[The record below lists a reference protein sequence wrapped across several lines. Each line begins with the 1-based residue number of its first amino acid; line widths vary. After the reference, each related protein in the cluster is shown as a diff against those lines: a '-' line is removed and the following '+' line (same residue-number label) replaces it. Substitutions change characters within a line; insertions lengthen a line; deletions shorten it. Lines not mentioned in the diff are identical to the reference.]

1 MLLKATTHSGPVIKA
16 KKRKTGNEESS
27 RVNQMSSAVT
37 DLKPHSKQSKII
49 TKYPCKIYRGREK
62 WFGYVRNIRNKHLY
76 ACTFKNS
83 MITLSQN
90 WRGQILILS

>member
-49 TKYPCKIYRGREK
+49 PCKIYRGREK
-62 WFGYVRNIRNKHLY
+62 WFGYVRNIRNKHSY
-76 ACTFKNS
+76 ACTFKNN

-90 WRGQILILS
+90 WRGQILISS